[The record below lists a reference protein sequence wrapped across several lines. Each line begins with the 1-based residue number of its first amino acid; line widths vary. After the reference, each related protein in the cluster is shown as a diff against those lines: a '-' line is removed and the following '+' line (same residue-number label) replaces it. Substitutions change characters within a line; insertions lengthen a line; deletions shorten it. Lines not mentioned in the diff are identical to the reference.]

1 MTMIRIAGVVNDSVV
16 DGPGIRYT
24 VFTQGCEHNCK
35 GCHNVHTHDRQGG
48 YDIAVDDLLEQVRNN
63 PLLDGITLSGGE
75 PFLQPK
81 ACAELATKVHDMGLN
96 VFSYT
101 GYTFEQLLR
110 LPDMKELLEAVD
122 ILVDGPYVEGMRS
135 LSLKF
140 RGSRNQRVIDVKK
153 SMEQLKVVEIEW

>member
-16 DGPGIRYT
+16 DGPGIRFT

-81 ACAELATKVHDMGLN
+81 ACTELAVKVHDLGLN

-101 GYTFEQLLR
+101 GYTFEQLLK

-153 SMEQLKVVEIEW
+153 SMEQLNVVEIEW